1 MLENNNAK
9 EFLTDQHVIYPSHGV
24 GKIIDIETQEIAGTT
39 LELYVI
45 FFSHEKMTLRVP
57 VSRSKTAGIRKLSS
71 LDSLKDSFITALQG
85 NMQKLNDT
93 MWSRRAQE
101 YETKIHSGKMI
112 EKIAEVVRD
121 LYKDAKLTE
130 QSYSERQ
137 LYEAALELMAREV
150 SVAHDISEK
159 EAVVNIEIELTKGL
173 KSKAEKEL
181 AASAGA
187 AEA

>member
-1 MLENNNAK
+1 MVENNIAK

-24 GKIIDIETQEIAGTT
+24 GKIIDIETQEIAGTA

-45 FFSHEKMTLRVP
+45 FFAHEKMTLRVP
-57 VSRSKTAGIRKLSS
+57 VSRSKTSGIRKLSS
-71 LDSLKDSFITALQG
+71 LDLLKDSFTILRG
-85 NMQKLNDT
+85 NAKVKRT

-101 YETKIHSGKMI
+101 YETKIHSGNI
-112 EKIAEVVRD
+112 LLIAEVVRD

-130 QSYSERQ
+130 QSYSERE

-173 KSKAEKEL
+173 KSKAAKEL
-181 AASAGA
+181 TADTGA
-187 AEA
+187 TEA

>member
-1 MLENNNAK
+1 MKQKFILEN
-9 EFLTDQHVIYPSHGV
+9 D
-24 GKIIDIETQEIAGTT
+24 
-39 LELYVI
+39 
-45 FFSHEKMTLRVP
+45 
-57 VSRSKTAGIRKLSS
+57 
-71 LDSLKDSFITALQG
+71 
-85 NMQKLNDT
+85 
-93 MWSRRAQE
+93 
-101 YETKIHSGKMI
+101 